1 MPPINRAKLGTV
13 VSPQCRPGQNADFA
27 CHLSSDLHGRALGHG
42 PSAFSEGSGIRHLQ
56 DLDRAQID
64 PNIVHMSMNGIPK
77 SWNQDPERY
86 GEISYLHEQIPM
98 IAGGEPFCKSSCIS
112 M

>member
-64 PNIVHMSMNGIPK
+64 PNIGSTHVN
-77 SWNQDPERY
+77 ERY
-86 GEISYLHEQIPM
+86 SQELEPGSGEISYLHEQIPM

-112 M
+112 L